1 MKRLLKRIRRI
12 IILVL
17 TLVFIFA
24 ISLIISGG
32 VYNLKKIWNLYKE
45 FYGTWSWEMVVC
57 LAVSGIISGIII
69 TCLTRRTG
77 SKRNEEN

>member
-24 ISLIISGG
+24 VSLIIFGG
-32 VYNLKKIWNLYKE
+32 IYNFKKIWNLYKD
-45 FYGTWSWEMVVC
+45 FYGTWSWEMILC
-57 LAVSGIISGIII
+57 LAVSGLISGIII
-69 TCLTRRTG
+69 TCLTKRTG
-77 SKRNEEN
+77 RKRNEKG

>member
-24 ISLIISGG
+24 VSLIISGG
-32 VYNLKKIWNLYKE
+32 IYNFKKIWNLYKD
-45 FYGTWSWEMVVC
+45 FYGTWSWEMILC
-57 LAVSGIISGIII
+57 LAVSGLISGIII
-69 TCLTRRTG
+69 TCLTKRTG
-77 SKRNEEN
+77 RKRNEKG